1 MFIYIIQNGRNSNND
16 TYCHW
21 FSDLADANEW
31 KQMTRQYG
39 KNGKQSHI
47 ERFFYRFSGHRQDT
61 ASLPERLEDPV
72 YVRFDYTRRDPLDH
86 QAQHEYLEYSGE

>member
-1 MFIYIIQNGRNSNND
+1 MKERISE
-16 TYCHW
+16 
-21 FSDLADANEW
+21 ADPRGQ
-31 KQMTRQYG
+31 QMRMNG